1 MLAEIIRDARTNK
14 NRNVLFDALRKKQ
27 QHLTEDL
34 QLKIKNAAPEYSER
48 ENLLDAVNAWHKD
61 SMDAL
66 NKIQRFL
73 D

>member
-34 QLKIKNAAPEYSER
+34 
-48 ENLLDAVNAWHKD
+48 
-61 SMDAL
+61 
-66 NKIQRFL
+66 
-73 D
+73 